1 MDRGKTFE
9 SWFHLT
15 GLNALV
21 TGAGTGLAEPVA
33 KGFAEAG
40 ATVVVGHHELA
51 EAERVAGAIEAAGGK
66 ALPVLLNVADEAS
79 VLAAFETTKAKVGDL
94 DILFNGAMYQSG
106 APFLEMTAAQWD
118 QMHDTNLRG
127 AFLCSREALKMMV
140 ASGRGGRVLALS
152 TIGSLHAVLSGN
164 QAYGPSKA
172 GLNAL
177 MRNIA
182 FDFAKH
188 GVRANSILP
197 GPIPGN
203 AAKIDGFVQGKGP
216 GQDPA
221 RAPFGH
227 GPPHEV
233 ARMAVF
239 LAGPSAT
246 YISGQNIAI
255 DGGWSAL

>member
-1 MDRGKTFE
+1 MFE
-9 SWFHLT
+9 EWFGLK

-33 KGFAEAG
+33 VGLAQAG
-40 ATVVVGHHELA
+40 AKVVVGHHELA
-51 EAERVAGAIEAAGGK
+51 EAERVAGAIEAAGGA
-66 ALPVLLNVADEAS
+66 ALPLLLDVTDEAS
-79 VLAAFETTKAKVGDL
+79 VLAAFAAIKTKVGDL
-94 DILFNGAMYQSG
+94 DILFNGAMRQG
-106 APFLEMTAAQWD
+106 GCPFLEMTAAQWD
-118 QMHDTNLRG
+118 QMHDINLRG
-127 AFLCSREALKMMV
+127 AFLCCREALKMMV
-140 ASGRGGRVLALS
+140 ASGRGGRILALS
-152 TIGSLHAVLSGN
+152 TIGSLHGVLSGN
-164 QAYGPSKA
+164 EAYGPSKA

-182 FDFAKH
+182 FDFCKH
-188 GVRANSILP
+188 GVRANAILP

-203 AAKIDGFVQGKGP
+203 AAKIDGAVQGDGP
-216 GQDPA
+216 GRDPA
-221 RAPFGH
+221 RVPFGY
-227 GPPHEV
+227 GPVHEV